1 MKLNLQFQ
9 NTPKTNVHGFTG
21 EFPQKLKRRVGI
33 YPTQTIPQNCRGW
46 NHSEF
51 IPWGEHHPMMML
63 LTGKSKKRYYKKK
76 KERNRKLQ
84 GFPGNSVQFSHSV
97 MTNSL

>member
-51 IPWGEHHPMMML
+51 IPWGEHHPDNKTKDSIIKENYRPISQMSIDAKIINKI
-63 LTGKSKKRYYKKK
+63 LT
-76 KERNRKLQ
+76 N
-84 GFPGNSVQFSHSV
+84 
-97 MTNSL
+97 